1 MDQPMIPD
9 ESYEFDYASD
19 RHIIR
24 LMAAIGIRPPQGGSG
39 MFRVPCAGGT
49 PYLARMQSIIT
60 GVLDVLRSNAMIDD
74 AALDAGINAALHNAV
89 AEAPALHAA
98 TNNAGASDT
107 LEADPSPKRRRV
119 ERERSE
125 PSEPDLDDPEASL
138 EAVIAPTQRTQEGRR
153 RTLMLSDSEE

>member
-1 MDQPMIPD
+1 
-9 ESYEFDYASD
+9 
-19 RHIIR
+19 
-24 LMAAIGIRPPQGGSG
+24 
-39 MFRVPCAGGT
+39 
-49 PYLARMQSIIT
+49 MQSIIT

-74 AALDAGINAALHNAV
+74 ADLDAGINAALHNAV
-89 AEAPALHAA
+89 AEAPALHVA
-98 TNNAGASDT
+98 TNNAGASDK